1 MKIEFN
7 LPTTWQNRPQLL
19 TRTIRTTRFLAILFA
34 ILTLVALS
42 LLLVFLWPMI
52 TNGNSIPLLAI
63 LDELDDE
70 IGMIFLLLCGSVVC
84 ALGSRFLKRKN
95 LSSPQ
100 S

>member
-19 TRTIRTTRFLAILFA
+19 ARTIRTTRLLAILFA

-42 LLLVFLWPMI
+42 LLMMFLWPVI
-52 TNGNSIPLLAI
+52 TNGNGIPLFAI

-70 IGMIFLLLCGSVVC
+70 IGMILLLLCGSVVC
-84 ALGSRFLKRKN
+84 ALGARFLQRKKIY
-95 LSSPQ
+95 
-100 S
+100 